1 MFKKIVSWLSGAKPN
16 PKFEHP
22 LDAVTTPKLP
32 AVQIETTITAQ
43 PEKKPRK
50 PRVPAITIKS
60 PAIAAWPFPIEKPV
74 EGKPTS
80 TVTLEELEALQVAPI
95 KKERKKRTF
104 APKPKA

>member
-1 MFKKIVSWLSGAKPN
+1 MFKKIVSWFAGTKPN
-16 PKFEHP
+16 PTYEHP

-32 AVQIETTITAQ
+32 IILMETVLTAQ

-50 PRVPAITIKS
+50 PREPAATIKS

-80 TVTLEELEALQVAPI
+80 TVTLEELEALQVATI
-95 KKERKKRTF
+95 KKERKPR
-104 APKPKA
+104 KPKA